1 MSTIFIMHNALYN
14 QNYFWF
20 EIMKEVKILIPA
32 EKLEIV
38 KELEDKLGLVFY
50 ITIFEKNAK
59 IITVVKDQYT
69 STLLE
74 ELKGVGVGTV
84 FGTII
89 VSPVSIQI
97 TSEAKTIPIKGRG
110 ISVDEM
116 ISNIKGL
123 ALLTPT
129 FIGLIILAGSLASF
143 GLIYDNVII
152 VIASMIIAPLLG
164 PIALAVISTMTPK
177 NIYSRKS
184 LFAEVIGLSIIIL
197 FGLFVGLIYS
207 YANPELILDALQ
219 TSNSQIAIRTKPGIG
234 DVVFAIASGLA
245 AGVFIMRGESTAIV
259 GVAVAASLCPPAA
272 NVGVLLGARFF
283 TDALGSLILLILNV
297 IAIYAACALIFW
309 SSQSLVRGGTI
320 TRRQFK
326 RISQKYI
333 IQIVMTLLILIAIIL
348 LIFFYD
354 RIIVL

>member
-1 MSTIFIMHNALYN
+1 
-14 QNYFWF
+14 
-20 EIMKEVKILIPA
+20 MKEVKIILPS
-32 EKLEIV
+32 EKMEIV
-38 KELEDKLGLVFY
+38 RELEEQLN
-50 ITIFEKNAK
+50 ITFSLSIFEDTATLE
-59 IITVVKDQYT
+59 TVIENQHT

-84 FGTII
+84 FGSIT
-89 VSPVSIQI
+89 VTPVSFAIKSKIKEFAQ
-97 TSEAKTIPIKGRG
+97 KGRG
-110 ISVDEM
+110 ICIDEI

-123 ALLTPT
+123 GMINPT
-129 FIGLIILAGSLASF
+129 FIGLIILAGALASF

-152 VIASMIIAPLLG
+152 VIASMIIAPLLS
-164 PIALAVISTMTPK
+164 PIALTVIGTMTPK
-177 NIYSRKS
+177 NIYSKKAI
-184 LFAEVIGLSIIIL
+184 FAEVTGLIIIIL
-197 FGLFVGLIYS
+197 FGLIVGFIYNYS
-207 YANPELILDALQ
+207 NSDLILN
-219 TSNSQIAIRTKPGIG
+219 SNQIAIRTVPNYG
-234 DVVFAIASGLA
+234 DIIFAIASGLA
-245 AGVFIMRGESTAIV
+245 AGIFIMRGESTAIV

-272 NVGVLLGARFF
+272 NVGVLLGAKFY

-333 IQIVMTLLILIAIIL
+333 IQIIMTLLILAAIIL

-354 RIIVL
+354 RIIVF